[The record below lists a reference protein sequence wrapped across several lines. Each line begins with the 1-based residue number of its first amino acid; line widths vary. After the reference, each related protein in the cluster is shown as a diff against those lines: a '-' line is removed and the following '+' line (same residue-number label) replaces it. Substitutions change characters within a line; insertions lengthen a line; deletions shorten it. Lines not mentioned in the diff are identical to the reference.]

1 MEVICSAAKYSEKSW
16 MGDMLSK
23 NSVHTGHLN
32 ESPVRVAPKLLSRFA
47 DRSLIR
53 IVVSGISF
61 CSNQSLEEKRQEALA
76 LFQKHC

>member
-1 MEVICSAAKYSEKSW
+1 
-16 MGDMLSK
+16 MLSK

-32 ESPVRVAPKLLSRFA
+32 DSPVRVAPKLLSRFA